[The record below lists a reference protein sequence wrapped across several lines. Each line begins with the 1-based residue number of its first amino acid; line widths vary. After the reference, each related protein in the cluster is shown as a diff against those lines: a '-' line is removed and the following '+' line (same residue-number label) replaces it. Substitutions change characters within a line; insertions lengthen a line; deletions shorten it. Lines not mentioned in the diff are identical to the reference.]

1 MYIKELQLVGFKSF
15 QEKATLRF
23 SAGMNAIIGP
33 NGCGKSNV
41 LDALR
46 WVLGEQAFSV
56 LRCARN
62 EDLIF
67 GGTATTPALN
77 YAEVRL
83 VLSTEDRP
91 ELGAEVEIRRR
102 YFRSGESEYYLNRQ
116 PCRLRDITDV
126 FLSAG
131 IGTKAYSI
139 FDLRQMR
146 EIISG
151 NVRRMFEEA
160 ATLAKYRDAKEET
173 QRKLELTAD
182 DLTRLDDIIAERER
196 VVRTLARQAA
206 RLRAHQRLRAEEK
219 SLRLLELKRDFDEVQ
234 RALALAQS
242 DAATLERAEAER
254 LEQMRRV
261 ENELRSQR
269 GRIHEVQARKDRMV
283 NEARE
288 RRQVL
293 SRLEGESLLEQQRAE
308 FLRQRAT
315 QAENERQQRV
325 QDFEQRQRTFD
336 EALVRM
342 SESSRR
348 LADAEVRLEQA
359 QSANRAAEERLYELR
374 RHAAD
379 SRERLSDLTA
389 EEQRVVQELA
399 LLEAAADNSREA
411 VARLDDELAAI
422 AGRAAAARQAADA
435 AAVEVVRQA
444 AECDR
449 SREKL
454 ERLRRELART
464 RTEQAGVRS
473 RRTDLAEQKA
483 GLEREIAV
491 LETATASEQ
500 KRVIDEV
507 LAGQVSGSL
516 SRFLEIEPGWERAAA
531 AALQPLIEFTVCTG
545 VPDATVLKRLAQAA
559 PELRFCL
566 VDDRIKASGP
576 VNAGP
581 DTRLS
586 AHVRVKPDA
595 PAVLAGTV
603 AAFAVAVDPSELVRL
618 AAEGSE
624 TPAVTRDGM
633 AWFGDGRLVLEG
645 AGAGRLGA
653 ERRLSERQAAAKA
666 VEAELERLAA
676 VEAELDRQRAT
687 LEQQLEVG
695 EGDRVEL
702 ERARL
707 EAAAAAAAQSA
718 TAAEQ
723 ARDEA
728 RLRQERYNQA
738 GQQRLLEEKLGQV
751 RARLTVVREKVEA
764 AAAALASADEQ
775 ARQQEAE
782 VKAGLARAAEI
793 LAETAGLRQEV
804 LRLETESAYA
814 KRTIDEV
821 RRRVTELEA
830 EAAAAIEEAGR
841 LEQTVHAREGEIAA
855 AQAQVAGLEAE
866 AAQLSLAEVTR
877 AEEELEENLAELRR
891 QQEQNHS
898 LLMDQRMR
906 RFELE
911 RQAAAIAEEARQS
924 YGTDIATFQPEAT
937 DDFAGRL
944 EHVRRRLE
952 VLGQVNPLAAE
963 EHEQEKADLSRLVA
977 QREDVALARSNLEQA
992 LVEIDRHAREQF
1004 LTTYSEVRTQFQ
1016 QVFKELFIEGEA
1028 DLVLVNDAN
1037 PLESEIAIV
1046 ARPRGKTPKRLEQLS
1061 DGEKAMLAVS
1071 LLFAFYRVKPAPFCF
1086 LDEVDAPLDDINV
1099 GRFADYL
1106 KSIASRTQVIII
1118 THNRATVERADVLFG
1133 VTAEQ
1138 PGVSKLISVSLAEY
1152 REQRATEPETGG

>member
-67 GGTATTPALN
+67 AGTATIPPLN

-83 VLSTEDRP
+83 VLSTDDRP

-116 PCRLRDITDV
+116 PCRMRDITDV

-131 IGTKAYSI
+131 IGTRAYSI

-173 QRKLELTAD
+173 QRKLELTSS

-196 VVRTLARQAA
+196 VVRQLARQAA
-206 RLRAHQRLRAEEK
+206 RLRTHQRLRAEEK
-219 SLRLLELKRDFDEVQ
+219 GLRLLELKRDYEEVQ
-234 RALALAQS
+234 RALALAQA
-242 DAATLERAEAER
+242 DAQTLEQAEAGR

-261 ENELRSQR
+261 EEELRSQR
-269 GRIHEVQARKDRMV
+269 GRLHDVQERKDRMV
-283 NEARE
+283 VEARE
-288 RRQVL
+288 QRQAL
-293 SRLEGESLLEQQRAE
+293 SELEGASLLERQRAE

-315 QAENERQQRV
+315 QAENERGQRIQDAERQQRA
-325 QDFEQRQRTFD
+325 FD
-336 EALVRM
+336 VTVARLGEA
-342 SESSRR
+342 SRK
-348 LADAEVRLEQA
+348 LADAQARLEQA
-359 QSANRAAEERLYELR
+359 QSANREAEERLYELR
-374 RHAAD
+374 RYAAGA
-379 SRERLSDLTA
+379 RERLSDLTA
-389 EEQRVVQELA
+389 EEQTTGQELVR
-399 LLEAAADNSREA
+399 LEAAVDNVREA
-411 VARLDDELAAI
+411 VARLDAELAAS
-422 AGRAAAARQAADA
+422 AERAARARTTAESAAREAADK
-435 AAVEVVRQA
+435 A
-444 AECDR
+444 AECDKA
-449 SREKL
+449 REQL
-454 ERLRRELART
+454 EAVRHELTRARA
-464 RTEQAGVRS
+464 EQAAARG
-473 RRTDLAEQKA
+473 RRAELTAQRA
-483 GLEREIAV
+483 DLEREIAV
-491 LETATASEQ
+491 LEVATASEQ
-500 KRVIDEV
+500 LRVADSV
-507 LAGQVSGSL
+507 LTGQVAGSV

-531 AALQPLIEFTVCTG
+531 AALQPLIEFAVCAG
-545 VPDATVLKRLAQAA
+545 LPDAAALERLAQAA
-559 PELRFCL
+559 PDLRFCL
-566 VDDRIKASGP
+566 LDDRVKAGVP
-576 VNAGP
+576 TGEGG
-581 DTRLS
+581 RLS
-586 AHVRVKPDA
+586 EHIQVKPDA
-595 PAVLAGTV
+595 PAVLREMV
-603 AAFAVAVDPSELVRL
+603 AAFAVAGDRAEVSRL
-618 AAEGSE
+618 AAERARH
-624 TPAVTRDGM
+624 PAVTQDGL

-653 ERRLSERQAAAKA
+653 ERRLAERRSAAAA
-666 VEAELERLAA
+666 VAGELDRLAGFEAELS
-676 VEAELDRQRAT
+676 RQRAA
-687 LEQQLEVG
+687 LEQQLERW
-695 EGDRVEL
+695 EGDIVEL
-702 ERARL
+702 ERAKS
-707 EAAAAAAAQSA
+707 AAAASAAAQVDSS
-718 TAAEQ
+718 AEQ

-728 RLRQERYNQA
+728 RLRQERHNQA
-738 GQQRLLEEKLGQV
+738 AQQRQLEEKLAQV
-751 RARLTVVREKVEA
+751 RGRLAEAKDRVKA

-775 ARQQEAE
+775 VRQQEE
-782 VKAGLARAAEI
+782 TVKAGLARATEI

-804 LRLETESAYA
+804 SRLETESAYA
-814 KRTIDEV
+814 KRTIDEA
-821 RRRVTELEA
+821 RRRAAELEA
-830 EAAAAIEEAGR
+830 GAAAAVEEAGR
-841 LEQTVHAREGEIAA
+841 LEETIRSRAGEIAA
-855 AQAQVAGLEAE
+855 AQARVAGLEAE
-866 AAQLSLAEVTR
+866 AAQLSLAEVTK

-891 QQEQNHS
+891 QQEQNQA
-898 LLMDQRMR
+898 LLMEQRMR

-911 RQAAAIAEEARQS
+911 RQATAVADEARQS
-924 YGTDIATFQPEAT
+924 YGTDIATFQPESAE
-937 DDFAGRL
+937 DFAGRL

-963 EHEQEKADLSRLVA
+963 EHEQEKADLARLTA
-977 QREDVALARSNLEQA
+977 QREDVASAKSNLEQA

-1004 LTTYSEVRTQFQ
+1004 LATYSEVRTQFQ
-1016 QVFKELFIEGEA
+1016 QVFKELFLEGEA
-1028 DLVLVNDAN
+1028 DLVLADGAN

-1152 REQRATEPETGG
+1152 REQDSQGSESAG

>member
-1 MYIKELQLVGFKSF
+1 MYIKELQLIGFKSF

-67 GGTATTPALN
+67 AGTATIPPLN
-77 YAEVRL
+77 YSEVRL

-131 IGTKAYSI
+131 IGTRAYSI

-173 QRKLELTAD
+173 QRKLELTAA

-196 VVRTLARQAA
+196 VVRALARQAA
-206 RLRAHQRLRAEEK
+206 KLRAHQRLRAEEK
-219 SLRLLELKRDFDEVQ
+219 GLRLLELKRDYDEAQ
-234 RALALAQS
+234 RALTLAQA
-242 DAATLERAEAER
+242 DAQALEQAEAAR
-254 LEQMRRV
+254 VEQMRRV
-261 ENELRSQR
+261 EDELRSQR
-269 GRIHEVQARKDRMV
+269 GRLHEVQERKDRMV
-283 NEARE
+283 VEARE
-288 RRQVL
+288 QRQAL
-293 SRLEGESLLEQQRAE
+293 SGLEGATLLERQRAE

-315 QAENERQQRV
+315 QAENERRQRV
-325 QDFEQRQRTFD
+325 QDAERQQRAFD
-336 EALVRM
+336 ETLARL
-342 SESSRR
+342 SEASRK
-348 LADAEVRLEQA
+348 LADAEARLAQA
-359 QSANRAAEERLYELR
+359 QADNRAAEERLYEMR
-374 RHAAD
+374 RHEAD
-379 SRERLSDLTA
+379 TRERLNELAA
-389 EEQRVVQELA
+389 EEQTAAQELA
-399 LLEAAADNSREA
+399 RLEAAADNAREA
-411 VARLDDELAAI
+411 VARLDDELAAS
-422 AGRAAAARQAADA
+422 AERAARARQAAELGAQEA
-435 AAVEVVRQA
+435 ARQA

-449 SREKL
+449 SRERL
-454 ERLRRELART
+454 ETLRRELARI
-464 RTEQAGVRS
+464 RNEQAGARS
-473 RRTDLAEQKA
+473 RRAQLVERKA
-483 GLEREIAV
+483 DFDREIAV
-491 LETATASEQ
+491 LEAATASEQ
-500 KRVIDEV
+500 LKVAATV
-507 LAGQVSGSL
+507 LAGRVAGSV
-516 SRFLEIEPGWERAAA
+516 SRFLDIEPGWERAAA
-531 AALQPLIEFTVCTG
+531 AALQPLIEFAACAG
-545 VPDATVLKRLAQAA
+545 VPDAAALERLEQAA

-566 VDDRIKASGP
+566 VDSSVKAGAASP
-576 VNAGP
+576 AGRGG
-581 DTRLS
+581 RLS
-586 AHVRVKPDA
+586 DFVRVRPDA
-595 PAVLAGTV
+595 PAVLAEML
-603 AAFAVAVDPSELVRL
+603 AAFEVVSDRAELTRR
-618 AAEGSE
+618 AAERAGQ
-624 TPAVTRDGM
+624 PAVTQDGM

-653 ERRLSERQAAAKA
+653 ERRLAERQAAAETVA
-666 VEAELERLAA
+666 VELGRLAE
-676 VEAELDRQRAT
+676 VEAGLEQQRTA
-687 LEQQLEVG
+687 LEQQLERC
-695 EGDRVEL
+695 EGDTVEL
-702 ERARL
+702 ERARSAT
-707 EAAAAAAAQSA
+707 AAQAAAQAAAS
-718 TAAEQ
+718 AEQ

-728 RLRQERYNQA
+728 RLRQERHNQA
-738 GQQRLLEEKLGQV
+738 GQQRLLEEKLEQTRGRLAGAQEKV
-751 RARLTVVREKVEA
+751 RAAT
-764 AAAALASADEQ
+764 AALASAVELVG
-775 ARQQEAE
+775 QQETR
-782 VKAGLARAAEI
+782 VKAGLAGAAEI
-793 LAETAGLRQEV
+793 VAETAGLRQEV
-804 LRLETESAYA
+804 SRLETESAYA
-814 KRTIDEV
+814 KRTIDEA
-821 RRRVTELEA
+821 RRRTAELEA
-830 EAAAAIEEAGR
+830 AAAAAIEEAGQ
-841 LEQTVHAREGEIAA
+841 LEQSVRARAGEIAA
-855 AQAQVAGLEAE
+855 VQARVAGLEAE

-891 QQEQNHS
+891 QQEQNQS
-898 LLMDQRMR
+898 VLMDQRMR

-911 RQAAAIAEEARQS
+911 RQAAAIADEARQS
-924 YGTDIATFQPEAT
+924 YGTDIATFQPEAAE
-937 DDFAGRL
+937 DFAGRL

-952 VLGQVNPLAAE
+952 VLGQVNPLATE
-963 EHEQEKADLSRLVA
+963 EHEQEKADLARLVA

-1004 LTTYSEVRTQFQ
+1004 LATYSEVRAQFQ
-1016 QVFKELFIEGEA
+1016 QVFRELFLEGEA

-1106 KSIASRTQVIII
+1106 KDIASRTQIIII

-1152 REQRATEPETGG
+1152 REQRQAENGPGR